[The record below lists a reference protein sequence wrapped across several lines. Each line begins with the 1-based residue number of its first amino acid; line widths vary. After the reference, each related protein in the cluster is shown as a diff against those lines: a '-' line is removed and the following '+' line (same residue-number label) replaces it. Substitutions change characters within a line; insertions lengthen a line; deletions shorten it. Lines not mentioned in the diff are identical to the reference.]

1 MHLILVI
8 NKYTRVVGTAS
19 SSIGAF
25 GVKSYSQKNLNYNN
39 KPLDNY
45 NQPSNQE
52 DQYHKPVFDDYVDKL
67 RDMKNSYEDINEYK
81 PKYSEGP
88 YRDYDRGQ
96 SRGNISGKILFWL
109 FFTKKTG
116 NKISYRRRS
125 KEIAEL

>member
-39 KPLDNY
+39 KP
-45 NQPSNQE
+45 SNQE

-67 RDMKNSYEDINEYK
+67 RNMKNSHEDINEYK
-81 PKYSEGP
+81 QKYSEDP

-109 FFTKKTG
+109 FYTRKTG
-116 NKISYRRRS
+116 NKISYRRRN
-125 KEIAEL
+125 KKIPEF